1 MYEDAIVYTSDRKKI
16 GKVAK
21 VDTNYLI
28 VYKKGL
34 IGDEEFRI
42 PVAAVSTYNTSAAN
56 TLSITLNLKEEEI
69 KHGFEYATDHKPNS
83 DIVSGKSDIG
93 YQIPLKKQ
101 VVHYEAF
108 PQFEEKEAPSSYS
121 SSTDKLPNDSQYICD
136 MCMEKF
142 DDSRILQKHRADK
155 HSTPT
160 GV

>member
-1 MYEDAIVYTSDRKKI
+1 MYEDAIVYTSDGKKI
-16 GKVAK
+16 GKVTK
-21 VDTNYLI
+21 VDTNYFI

-42 PVAAVSTYNTSAAN
+42 PVAAVSTYNTSAAD

-69 KHGFEYATDHKPNS
+69 KHGFEYVTDNKPNS

-108 PQFEEKEAPSSYS
+108 PQFEENAPSSYS
-121 SSTDKLPNDSQYICD
+121 SSTDKLPKHSQYICD
-136 MCMEKF
+136 MCMQKF

-155 HSTPT
+155 HSAPT

>member
-1 MYEDAIVYTSDRKKI
+1 MYEDAIVYTLDGKKI
-16 GKVAK
+16 GKVTK
-21 VDTNYLI
+21 VDTDYFI

-42 PVAAVSTYNTSAAN
+42 PVAAVSTYNTNAD
-56 TLSITLNLKEEEI
+56 TLSITLNLEEEDV
-69 KHGFEYATDHKPNS
+69 KHGFEYATDNRPNS

-121 SSTDKLPNDSQYICD
+121 SSTDKLPKDSQYICD

-142 DDSRILQKHRADK
+142 DDSGILQKHRAEK
-155 HSTPT
+155 HSAPT